1 MSTVERLIAAYIDT
15 TYWVVAQPEPIAVR
29 IGFPNRSLDRA
40 LAVHG
45 VSRWA
50 FITAWNPHSKRRA
63 HWFNAARHLALLRT
77 LRRASFVWVPAVA
90 QGDAHDWPP
99 EIGVL
104 VLGIKRAQVRRL
116 GRRFR
121 QNAVV
126 AGRRGGVAELVWC
139 SRGEALGERREV

>member
-15 TYWVVAQPEPIAVR
+15 TYWVDAQPEPIAVR

-63 HWFNAARHLALLRT
+63 HWFNAARHLALLRA
-77 LRRASFVWVPAVA
+77 LRRASFVWVTAVA

-99 EIGVL
+99 EMGVL
-104 VLGIKRAQVRRL
+104 VLGIKHAQVRRL